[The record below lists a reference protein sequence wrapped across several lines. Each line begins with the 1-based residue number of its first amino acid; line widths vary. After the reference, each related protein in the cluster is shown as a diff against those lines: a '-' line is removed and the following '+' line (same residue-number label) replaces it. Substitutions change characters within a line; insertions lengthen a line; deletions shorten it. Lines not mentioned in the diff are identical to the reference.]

1 MRWRDRPS
9 EAVSEALRGLSQ
21 SSPKQ
26 SLASETASDCFGK
39 GLSVPQRLL
48 GRASHAISPRAL
60 PALCFYDR
68 SKLLFGTLKSS
79 YNPPQRLRVGR
90 PLTPSH
96 ALCFYYDIP
105 RSAFCFGGDYF
116 ACQLCCAHGHPAAVL
131 CLTRIRPE
139 LCADNTVVWHSGH
152 LCRYCRVPPQTLPS
166 FT

>member
-1 MRWRDRPS
+1 MPQRL
-9 EAVSEALRGLSQ
+9 LRKAYHSASTLFA
-21 SSPKQ
+21 P
-26 SLASETASDCFGK
+26 LATDPETASDCFGK

-60 PALCFYDR
+60 PALCFLPP
-68 SKLLFGTLKSS
+68 SKAP
-79 YNPPQRLRVGR
+79 NPPQRLRDCFGR

-131 CLTRIRPE
+131 RLTRIRPE

-152 LCRYCRVPPQTLPS
+152 LCRYWRVPPQTLPS